1 MINNHVKLIQALI
14 DGDIGL
20 DQVKEDITIALSDQV
35 GIDKEV
41 ELGVAE
47 LLEIVNSS
55 DGFIRSSKSIKDQA
69 IDMNQYE
76 YFYQLAKTYNELY

>member
-20 DQVKEDITIALSDQV
+20 DQVKEDITIALSDQM

-47 LLEIVNSS
+47 LLEIINSS
-55 DGFIRSSKSIKDQA
+55 DAFICSSKSIEDQTV
-69 IDMNQYE
+69 DMNQYE